1 MITDDDALF
10 TRAQQWA
17 EGGGLWRPDRCAPAR
32 WEGELFPGLNYRLSE
47 LEGSVDLVQIR
58 KVDSQ
63 LRRWRTN
70 KRRIL
75 SALPVYHELRP
86 QVIHDIDGE
95 MGHHIGFFPEST
107 AELDRVVAVLRAEGV
122 GCHTRGK
129 NAVGNW
135 HACHSMQ
142 PILKKMPAT
151 SDGWPWNHSYARE
164 VKYSLDACPQT
175 ADLVDRQV
183 LVSMDQWWTE
193 RDCKQVIAAL
203 TKVFDALYTRDPCHE
218 NWLTAVIQ

>member
-58 KVDSQ
+58 MVDSQ

-75 SALPVYHELRP
+75 SALPVYHDLRS

-107 AELDRVVAVLRAEGV
+107 AESDRVVAVLRAEGV
-122 GCHTRGK
+122 GCLHAGNTRLVTGTLVIPCSQSLRK
-129 NAVGNW
+129 SPPLPTVG
-135 HACHSMQ
+135 HGIIHMRVRSS
-142 PILKKMPAT
+142 IRLMPALKRRIL
-151 SDGWPWNHSYARE
+151 SIVR
-164 VKYSLDACPQT
+164 
-175 ADLVDRQV
+175 
-183 LVSMDQWWTE
+183 
-193 RDCKQVIAAL
+193 
-203 TKVFDALYTRDPCHE
+203 F
-218 NWLTAVIQ
+218 